1 MQSGRL
7 APLRNVRPASL
18 PPAWFLIHNPTVSG
32 MCHQG
37 WPHHTPLHISRIFQM
52 ASQVR
57 WSPSLEF
64 TCRSSS
70 LGPFVKSLR
79 QGPGLP
85 PGQRHL
91 PSVGPEPL
99 LTCCGAFVS
108 LTLSHLAGPLPSRE
122 KLRVG
127 GLQLLCSGPKGEAGT
142 GVTAGLY
149 LSSASSFGPAIFW
162 SSGRGDSLP
171 RGSKPGREAGACL
184 LCQAQCS
191 HVLVYMS
198 SARRDHFLYKAPFY
212 WDQPRRFPPPHGNT
226 GAPG

>member
-1 MQSGRL
+1 
-7 APLRNVRPASL
+7 
-18 PPAWFLIHNPTVSG
+18 
-32 MCHQG
+32 MCHQR
-37 WPHHTPLHISRIFQM
+37 WLHHTPLHICSARIFQM
-52 ASQVR
+52 ASQVC

-70 LGPFVKSLR
+70 SGPFVKSLR

-99 LTCCGAFVS
+99 LTCCGVFVS
-108 LTLSHLAGPLPSRE
+108 MTLSHLASPLPSRE
-122 KLRVG
+122 KLRAG
-127 GLQLLCSGPKGEAGT
+127 GSQPICSGPKGEART
-142 GVTAGLY
+142 GVTLQAYTSPQQAALALQY
-149 LSSASSFGPAIFW
+149 
-162 SSGRGDSLP
+162 SGCGDNLP
-171 RGSKPGREAGACL
+171 RGSKSGREAGACL
-184 LCQAQCS
+184 PCQAQYS

-212 WDQPRRFPPPHGNT
+212 WDLPRRFPPPHGNT